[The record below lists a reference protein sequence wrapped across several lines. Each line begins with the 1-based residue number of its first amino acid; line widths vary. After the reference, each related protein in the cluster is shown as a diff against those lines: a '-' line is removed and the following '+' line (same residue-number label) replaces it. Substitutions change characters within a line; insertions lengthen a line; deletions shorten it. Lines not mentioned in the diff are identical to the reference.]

1 MVTTSMGLI
10 SEQMCVNPTTSLNS
24 TDTSWNIWKKK
35 KTLTHSGFKG
45 LIAQSFDNAQV
56 LHIWR
61 YILMLTEGFLKNS
74 KWVMATGKG

>member
-1 MVTTSMGLI
+1 MEHL
-10 SEQMCVNPTTSLNS
+10 E
-24 TDTSWNIWKKK
+24 KK

-61 YILMLTEGFLKNS
+61 YILMLTEGFLKKQQMGDGHREGINTQGTQFCLI
-74 KWVMATGKG
+74 KPYLG